1 MFILNLKMDNKLK
14 FNLKRQSQGNTID
27 SFFSTPK
34 GKKTTLETMLLL
46 ILFRVELPVLDQLFD
61 AF

>member
-1 MFILNLKMDNKLK
+1 MDNILE